1 MSKRSSET
9 KSAIAGESGE
19 VSPVSRRDFVIKV
32 RVNAAEKLEMDRQKG
47 RLSFS
52 EFLRDRGLCQGKVYD
67 PTYAAIGSIYQSARN
82 LRESG
87 ASIEEARILVRN
99 SAATLTGLIGQVG
112 SADRAL
118 DVGRDLV
125 EIAGRLHAQAAQ
137 LERKANALGEQ
148 ARKLAEQH
156 MKEML
161 KRYPATALEPRKRR

>member
-1 MSKRSSET
+1 
-9 KSAIAGESGE
+9 
-19 VSPVSRRDFVIKV
+19 VIKV
-32 RVNAAEKLEMDRQKG
+32 RVNAAEKMEMDRQKG

-52 EFLRDRGLCQGKVYD
+52 EFLRDRGLNQGKVYD

-87 ASIEEARILVRN
+87 DSIEDARKHVQTT
-99 SAATLTGLIGQVG
+99 AAKLAVLIGQDG
-112 SADRAL
+112 NAERAAN
-118 DVGRDLV
+118 VGRDLV
-125 EIAGRLHAQAAQ
+125 GIAERLQAEAAQ
-137 LERKANALGEQ
+137 LQRQADALGEQ